1 MENYMLTGI
10 VLALVVYRYF
20 PITEDNLLVLVD
32 SKTEDVVELLREIH
46 GLKSAFKV
54 ERNLESYWKDGIT
67 ENETKVSN
75 LILQIRTC

>member
-32 SKTEDVVELLREIH
+32 SKTEDVELLREIH
-46 GLKSAFKV
+46 GLKSAFKI

-75 LILQIRTC
+75 LMLQIGTY